1 MIMDATQ
8 PLSDAFD
15 MIRKAFSPTVN
26 ANKMFFLIFTQL
38 SWIIIGD
45 YRDFMSTAVRI
56 RPQYVH
62 SINLWK
68 VTVAHHLIVL
78 LIKFLNFF
86 VHSLT

>member
-38 SWIIIGD
+38 SWIIIND
-45 YRDFMSTAVRI
+45 YRDFLSTAVRNMYI
-56 RPQYVH
+56 RSTYEKLM
-62 SINLWK
+62 SRTICNE
-68 VTVAHHLIVL
+68 
-78 LIKFLNFF
+78 LNCPY
-86 VHSLT
+86 